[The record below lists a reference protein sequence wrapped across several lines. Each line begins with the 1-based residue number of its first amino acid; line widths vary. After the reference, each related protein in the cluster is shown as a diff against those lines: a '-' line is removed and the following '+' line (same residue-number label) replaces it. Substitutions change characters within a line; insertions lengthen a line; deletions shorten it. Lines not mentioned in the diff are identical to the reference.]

1 MNIVTLTSYGYRLQ
15 ETAPKAIKSLYT
27 NYFKPDKIILYV
39 AHADSKYITNQF
51 NEFKELEIRYIDD
64 YLSHKKFYSLTD
76 RTLDNDFIIIVDDD
90 LEYKEYFWDKLW
102 TKYNEH
108 KADDN
113 NFIVCNRAQL
123 LSGNDYRKTP
133 FIMKND
139 SDSGV
144 FRFGSGSGLLIPPHT
159 MRIDLDTFVKG
170 FELVPHCDE
179 TFYSCYCAANDIR
192 TYTTGKPNPF
202 YLIPLPKKDPNG
214 LWTKYNQ
221 FEKDSNLIK
230 VKRYFNLID
239 DNIFVSFTS
248 WKKRIHLASKVV
260 ENMRAQTLRPF
271 KIILTLSSDEFTN
284 KEKDLPK
291 ELLALRSTDFEIR
304 WVKENTKTFKKL
316 EPLFYV
322 HPEHWVL
329 IIDDDVPYD
338 NNFVETMYKSA
349 VDDSLPITGSH
360 LKTDYRYFGNV
371 LSANGAFTLIKG
383 KHCLPYL
390 KDMYD
395 DLKKKEL
402 SLNSDPML
410 SVAVFLN
417 GLSFRKS
424 KTDYRKLQSKWNG
437 KYPDGYS
444 MGVEGWK
451 RNENTHRLISE
462 WLYQNKGISY
472 NPS

>member
-51 NEFKELEIRYIDD
+51 NEFKELEIRYVDD

-90 LEYKEYFWDKLW
+90 LDYKEYFWDKLW

-108 KADDN
+108 KADDD

-123 LSGNDYRKTP
+123 LSGNEYRKTP

-192 TYTTGKPNPF
+192 TYSTGKPNPF

-329 IIDDDVPYD
+329 IIDDDVKYPD
-338 NNFVETMYKSA
+338 NFIELMYSSVKNNQP
-349 VDDSLPITGSH
+349 VTGSSF
-360 LKTDYRYFGNV
+360 KTDYRRYGV
-371 LSANGAFTLIKG
+371 IMSANGAFTLIKPL
-383 KHCLPYL
+383 HCLPYL
-390 KDMYD
+390 KEIKDFA
-395 DLKKKEL
+395 L
-402 SLNSDPML
+402 SKGFTTICSDPAL
-410 SVAVFLN
+410 TYATLLN
-417 GLSFRKS
+417 GYTFTKS
-424 KTDYRKLQSKWNG
+424 KKDFRPLQQAGEG
-437 KYPDGYS
+437 KYPEPYSRGKEGYERN
-444 MGVEGWK
+444 VETHKIITEYLEK
-451 RNENTHRLISE
+451 RD
-462 WLYQNKGISY
+462 
-472 NPS
+472 